1 MTRKRTPSVMI
12 SRLALAAIAALSLVS
27 GASSAAPQRAAPAKL
42 TAAAQVGATAYGGV
56 LIGNPKAR
64 TRLVEY
70 ISFTCPHCADYA
82 RESAVPIKAEFV
94 GPGTTSVEIRPYVRN
109 ALDYAASLLAS
120 CGGPS
125 KFIGNYDALLAAQT
139 KIMTTAQ
146 AVPSAR
152 QKAWGAKGLSASATL
167 IAADTG
173 MTTLMRLRGFTV
185 AQINRCL
192 TDPKA
197 QAALQSGYT
206 YANDVDRIPGTPS
219 FTIDGR
225 LVADI
230 HDWARLR
237 PELIKATARK
247 R

>member
-1 MTRKRTPSVMI
+1 MI
-12 SRLALAAIAALSLVS
+12 SRLLLAAIAALGLVS
-27 GASSAAPQRAAPAKL
+27 GTSSAAPQRPVSSKAAPAKPA
-42 TAAAQVGATAYGGV
+42 AAAQVSATAYGGA

-70 ISFTCPHCADYA
+70 ISFTCPHCADFA
-82 RESAVPIKAEFV
+82 RESAGSINTEFV

-109 ALDYAASLLAS
+109 TLDYAASLLAS
-120 CGGPS
+120 CGGPR
-125 KFIGNYDALLAAQT
+125 KYVANYNALLADQPQWMA
-139 KIMTTAQ
+139 KAQ
-146 AVPSAR
+146 AVPAAR
-152 QKAWGAKGLSASATL
+152 QQAWLAKGLSTGAPL

-173 MTTLMRLRGFTV
+173 MTTLMRSRGFTV
-185 AQINRCL
+185 VQINRCL

-206 YANDVDRIPGTPS
+206 HANDVDRIPGTPS
-219 FTIDGR
+219 FTIDGK
-225 LVADI
+225 LVADTS
-230 HDWARLR
+230 DWAALR